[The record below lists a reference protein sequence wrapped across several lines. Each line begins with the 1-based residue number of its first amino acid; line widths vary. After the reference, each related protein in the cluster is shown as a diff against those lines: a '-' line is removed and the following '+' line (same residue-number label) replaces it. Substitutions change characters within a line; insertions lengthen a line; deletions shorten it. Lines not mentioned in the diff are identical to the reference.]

1 MQPSSLRLPAYSFLK
16 CMPLC
21 NSTDYYIQSNNLV
34 FEDVR
39 EVIRKF
45 LGIYYLYVTICYLGQ
60 FTNGLDFA
68 AFTF

>member
-1 MQPSSLRLPAYSFLK
+1 
-16 CMPLC
+16 MPLC